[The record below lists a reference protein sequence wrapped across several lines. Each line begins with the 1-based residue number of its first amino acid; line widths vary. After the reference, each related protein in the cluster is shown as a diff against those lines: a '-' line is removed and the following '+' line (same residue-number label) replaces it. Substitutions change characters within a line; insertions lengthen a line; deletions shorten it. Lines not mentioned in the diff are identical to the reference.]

1 MATSYN
7 VNTDLVKGSSLLVYV
22 GATPLAFAK
31 SCDLSISAD
40 AIDTSNKMSGN
51 FKSSLAGV
59 ISWTIASDFLYTQ
72 VALDSNF
79 DTLFA
84 SMLAGTAID
93 VIVGTTADSTTY
105 AMEKGLYSGK
115 AYISSLSLKAGDTD
129 VASCSVSLTG
139 SGELV
144 KVATV

>member
-7 VNTDLVKGSSLLVYV
+7 VNTDLVKGSILLVYI
-22 GATPLAFAK
+22 GATPLAFSK
-31 SCDLSISAD
+31 SSDLSISAD

-51 FKSSLAGV
+51 FKSSLQGV
-59 ISWTIASDFLYTQ
+59 ISWTISSDFLYTQ

-93 VIVGTTADSTTY
+93 VIVGTTADAT
-105 AMEKGLYSGK
+105 AFVMAKGLYSGK
-115 AYISSLSLKAGDTD
+115 AYISSLTLKAGDTD

-139 SGELV
+139 SGALI
-144 KVATV
+144 KVIGA

>member
-7 VNTDLVKGSSLLVYV
+7 VNTDLVKGSSLLVYI
-22 GATPLAFAK
+22 GTTPLAFAK
-31 SCDLSISAD
+31 SSDLSISAD
-40 AIDTSNKMSGN
+40 SIDTSNKMSGN
-51 FKSSLAGV
+51 FKSSIAGV

-79 DTLFA
+79 DTLMA
-84 SMLAGTAID
+84 AMLAGTAVD
-93 VIVGTTADSTTY
+93 VVIGTTIDSTTF
-105 AMEKGLYSGK
+105 AMAKGLYSGK

-139 SGELV
+139 SGALI
-144 KVATV
+144 KVPVV